1 MHIHTCMHIHT
12 STTTTHSLTHNTVLR
27 ASRGG
32 LRRESRLIAV
42 APFSFQAQCATPT
55 LGHNSPSPVAHH
67 HSLIHYHHSLTHP
80 QHSPECIARKSQA
93 GAPSLW
99 GTRVMLLIR
108 LVIFPSASA
117 VGPSLLQS
125 AVRCPYAWVPFSFFR
140 SPSRLA
146 SNWGWDTPAGME
158 VAETRG
164 RSRVRTP
171 LAAAAAR
178 AENNFKD
185 VNAALDGCMMTCKPP
200 PPPLPTPKGGPTAL
214 GPNPVTPP
222 LRARSAP
229 PIQGAAAAVGAR
241 GQGSGCSPEASRD
254 RLQGTEY
261 VR

>member
-108 LVIFPSASA
+108 LVTFPSASA
-117 VGPSLLQS
+117 V
-125 AVRCPYAWVPFSFFR
+125 APFSFKAQCAAPALGYR
-140 SPSRLA
+140 SPSSVARRVWLQTGAGIPRL
-146 SNWGWDTPAGME
+146 GWRP
-158 VAETRG
+158 RP
-164 RSRVRTP
+164 RPRP
-171 LAAAAAR
+171 LAR
-178 AENNFKD
+178 R
-185 VNAALDGCMMTCKPP
+185 T
-200 PPPLPTPKGGPTAL
+200 TS
-214 GPNPVTPP
+214 
-222 LRARSAP
+222 RSWM
-229 PIQGAAAAVGAR
+229 R
-241 GQGSGCSPEASRD
+241 R
-254 RLQGTEY
+254 
-261 VR
+261 